1 MNKEETTAS
10 VSCFA
15 LFELGARKA
24 GPVVVLSHAPLHA
37 GLLVPRPR
45 ARRMRPLVAAGA
57 FPLARA
63 VVKVHGV
70 FNAARAQKEPAE
82 NLVAVAVPIAVA
94 ILVTAAAAAAASCAC
109 STFICI
115 VYELLP
121 VKPP

>member
-1 MNKEETTAS
+1 
-10 VSCFA
+10 
-15 LFELGARKA
+15 
-24 GPVVVLSHAPLHA
+24 
-37 GLLVPRPR
+37 
-45 ARRMRPLVAAGA
+45 MRPLVAAGA

-82 NLVAVAVPIAVA
+82 NLVAVAVA

-115 VYELLP
+115 VDELLP

>member
-1 MNKEETTAS
+1 
-10 VSCFA
+10 
-15 LFELGARKA
+15 
-24 GPVVVLSHAPLHA
+24 
-37 GLLVPRPR
+37 
-45 ARRMRPLVAAGA
+45 MRPLVAAGA

>member
-1 MNKEETTAS
+1 
-10 VSCFA
+10 
-15 LFELGARKA
+15 
-24 GPVVVLSHAPLHA
+24 
-37 GLLVPRPR
+37 
-45 ARRMRPLVAAGA
+45 MRPLVAAGA

-82 NLVAVAVPIAVA
+82 NLVAVAVA

>member
-82 NLVAVAVPIAVA
+82 NLVAVAVA
-94 ILVTAAAAAAASCAC
+94 ILVTAAAAAAAASCAC